1 MMWYK
6 IFAYFRLWGLSLI
19 LILCLQ
25 IPFHISGAIA
35 QIAIPS
41 NNLAPTNSELIAND
55 GDICGSLMCASINI
69 DGSSIL
75 RIAGPALIRRDEVTI
90 RQRAR
95 SIERVMYEVINA
107 GADQN
112 NNVNSKTLRVEAGTL
127 NNQNV
132 IFTPDLP
139 QFPQRVI
146 MTVTDLDARQ
156 NETPREELTKLWQKQ
171 IYTSIITAIDER
183 YSPLRVLPLVLHT
196 LGLSIFASLLIFC
209 FQRLLHIQWES
220 IDKRTS
226 SFNTTK
232 VEGIDINKSELP
244 PKSSKPSFWVFITA
258 FVKAIAEE
266 GKSPNHKI
274 HRIGKLFS
282 GIFISFFAQMPRES
296 QIHFNFNSRRI
307 LLWGQISLWILASN
321 IILSK
326 FPDTRSIA
334 AMILGTPLTIL
345 IYWLGIGGLVKLSN
359 YVVEFWLNQWAER
372 ERIEAKSNRYAL
384 RIPTY
389 LAVYKGFSN
398 IVFYVTIA
406 FLTLTSLEVP
416 IAPVLAGAGILGF
429 AISFGAQSLIKDV
442 ISGCLILSTDQFAVG
457 DIVTIRDV
465 TGIVEG
471 LNLYITQLR
480 SPDGELITIPNG
492 SINMVQ
498 NLSKD
503 WSRVNFAIDIAHA
516 ADLRLALKILKNIA
530 QEMQD
535 DPIWKEIITA
545 PAEIL
550 GVDNI
555 SQIGTQLRVWIKTL
569 PRKQWDV
576 GREFRYRVKLA
587 YDQAGIEI
595 GAPHHI
601 AYLNSPKALSG
612 SDVIDSLNEKK
623 VEE

>member
-1 MMWYK
+1 MVWRR
-6 IFAYFRLWGLSLI
+6 IFDYFKLWSLGFVLILSLH
-19 LILCLQ
+19 
-25 IPFHISGAIA
+25 IPFQISGAIA
-35 QIAIPS
+35 QIPIPS
-41 NNLAPTNSELIAND
+41 NNAPTINTELIAND
-55 GDICGSLMCASINI
+55 GEVCGSLVCAFINI
-69 DGSSIL
+69 DGMPVL
-75 RIAGPALIRRDEVTI
+75 RVAGAALIRRDEITI

-112 NNVNSKTLRVEAGTL
+112 NNLNSKTLKVEVGTL

-146 MTVTDLDARQ
+146 LTVTDLDARQ
-156 NETPREELTKLWQKQ
+156 NETPREDLTNLWQKQ
-171 IYTSIITAIDER
+171 IYTSLVRAIDER
-183 YSPLRVLPLVLHT
+183 YSPLRVLPSVLQK
-196 LGLSIFASLLIFC
+196 LGLSLFASLLIFC
-209 FQRLLHIQWES
+209 FQRLLHVQWES
-220 IDKRTS
+220 IDQKTPS
-226 SFNTTK
+226 INNSK
-232 VEGIDINKSELP
+232 VEGIDSHKLELTS
-244 PKSSKPSFWVFITA
+244 KSSKPSLWTFITA
-258 FVKAIAEE
+258 FFKAIAEK

-274 HRIGKLFS
+274 HRIGKLIS
-282 GIFISFFAQMPRES
+282 GIFISCFAKMPRES
-296 QIHFNFNSRRI
+296 QIHFNFNFRRI
-307 LLWGQISLWILASN
+307 LLWGQISLWILTSN

-334 AMILGTPLTIL
+334 AKILGTPLTIL
-345 IYWLGIGGLVKLSN
+345 GYWIVVGGLVKLSN
-359 YVVEFWLNQWAER
+359 YVVEFWLNQWAEK
-372 ERIEAKSNRYAL
+372 ERIEAKCNRYAL

-389 LAVYKGFSN
+389 LSVYKGFSH
-398 IVFYVTIA
+398 IVFYVAIA

-429 AISFGAQSLIKDV
+429 AISFGAQSLIRDV

-465 TGIVEG
+465 TGMVEG

-492 SINMVQ
+492 SITMVQ

-503 WSRVNFAIDIAHA
+503 WSRVNFAVDIAHD
-516 ADLRLALKILKNIA
+516 ADLRLALKILKNVA
-530 QEMQD
+530 EEMQN
-535 DPIWKEIITA
+535 DPQWQEIITD

-569 PRKQWDV
+569 PRKQWEV

-587 YDQAGIEI
+587 FDQAGIEI

-601 AYLNSPKALSG
+601 AYLNSPKVLSG
-612 SDVIDSLNEKK
+612 SDVTDLLNKEK